1 MNRITHRSLFALLVL
16 FSAAALAF
24 NHWTATKAATTKF
37 FNTLPANEASDTDA
51 PAKTAKANGRAQAAP
66 TFSKEVSRIFQKNC
80 QTCHHPGDIAPFSM
94 MSYQE
99 TRPWA
104 KAIREAVI
112 VRRMPPW
119 KPMPGCGDFRDVRS
133 LTQDEINTIVAW
145 VDAGAPEGST
155 GDMPA
160 ATEFPDG
167 WPLGAPD
174 FVASPDTDF
183 TPPQG
188 QDTYRC
194 FSIPV
199 SSLRG
204 DRFIQGLDVRPG
216 NRKIVHHVIAYPD
229 PGGKSVA
236 LDAKDPGPGYTCFG
250 GPGFEISASV
260 NDIIAGKSF
269 MLGGWA
275 PGVRGYFAPEGSGIK
290 MPGGANDRVV
300 IQVHYHPTGEVE
312 TDHTSVGFYFAKV
325 PVQKNLLLLP
335 LVNETF
341 AIPAGAKGYQV
352 TQNFDVPALMAGKI
366 VGVTPHMHLLG
377 KQIKV
382 EITRPG
388 EATQCLINIPSWD
401 FNWQGAYLYQSA
413 ITAPGGSRVKL
424 TCTYDNST
432 DNPLNPNTPPKV
444 VRWGEQTT
452 DEMAL
457 AFIAF
462 TLDLFSVTPS
472 SPQLAD
478 VSVDDKGQLI
488 VSGSGFQLAADIE
501 INGHSLRDTIEDS
514 ATLSTK
520 VTSAELWKVYAAPG
534 QPVNV
539 TVINPDGVRTAA
551 MSFTRSGTST
561 SLAAVSA
568 ANFSADSLAPEAI
581 AAAFGI
587 NLATTTMVA
596 STTPLPL
603 ELAGT
608 KVRVNG
614 VLAPLFFVAPG
625 QVNFLVPAGVQ
636 TGSAVIEIVS
646 STGAISRG
654 TVTLASAAA
663 SLFTSNATGTG
674 APAAVATKDGVNFT
688 AVGNADGSPNPVDAG
703 DYLVLFGTGLRN
715 ASATAVKVTIGGR
728 EAAVQYSG
736 AQGGFAGLD
745 QLNTQVPAGVT
756 GVVDLI
762 VSINSKAANV
772 VKVKVR

>member
-1 MNRITHRSLFALLVL
+1 MNRIAKHSLFTLFVL
-16 FSAAALAF
+16 FAIAAAFASSR
-24 NHWTATKAATTKF
+24 WERATASS
-37 FNTLPANEASDTDA
+37 SDTA
-51 PAKTAKANGRAQAAP
+51 PAKTSTGNSTGTAKRAQATP

-119 KPMPGCGDFRDVRS
+119 KPQPGCGDFRDARA
-133 LTQDEINTIVAW
+133 LTQDEINTVVAW
-145 VDAGAPEGST
+145 VDAGAPEGSAA
-155 GDMPA
+155 DMPA

-167 WPLGAPD
+167 WPQGAPD
-174 FVASPDTDF
+174 FVAAPDADF

-229 PGGKSVA
+229 PGGKSIA
-236 LDAKDPGPGYTCFG
+236 LDAKEPGPGYTCFG
-250 GPGFEISASV
+250 GPGFDISASV

-275 PGVRGYFAPEGSGIK
+275 PGARGYFSPEGAGIK
-290 MPGGANDRVV
+290 MPGGPNDRVV
-300 IQVHYHPTGEVE
+300 LQVHYHPTGEPE
-312 TDHTSVGFYFAKV
+312 TDRTSVGFYFAKV
-325 PVQKNLLLLP
+325 PVQKNLLLIP
-335 LVNETF
+335 LVNQTF
-341 AIPAGAKGYQV
+341 TFPAGAKNYQV
-352 TQNFDVPALMAGKI
+352 THTFPVDPLIAGKI
-366 VGVTPHMHLLG
+366 VGITPHMHLLG

-388 EATQCLINIPSWD
+388 ESTQCLINIPSWD
-401 FNWQGAYLYQSA
+401 FNWQGAYLYQTP
-413 ITAPGGSRVKL
+413 ITAPGGSRIKL

-432 DNPLNPNTPPKV
+432 DNPLNPTTPPKAV
-444 VRWGEQTT
+444 KWGEMTT

-462 TLDLFSVTPS
+462 TIDLFSITPS
-472 SPQLAD
+472 TPQLAD
-478 VSVDDKGQLI
+478 VSVDDKGGLS
-488 VSGSGFQLAADIE
+488 VTGSGFQIAADIE
-501 INGHSLRDTIEDS
+501 INGHSLRDSSEDA
-514 ATLSTK
+514 ATLSMK
-520 VTSAELWKVYAAPG
+520 LASPELWKVYAAPG
-534 QPVNV
+534 QAVNV
-539 TVINPDGVRTAA
+539 AVINPDGVRTATRV
-551 MSFTRSGTST
+551 FTRAGTAN

-568 ANFSADSLAPEAI
+568 ANFSADALAPEAI
-581 AAAFGI
+581 AAAFGT
-587 NLATTTMVA
+587 NLATATVVA
-596 STTPLPL
+596 NSTPLPT

-614 VLAPLFFVAPG
+614 VLAPLFFVAPV
-625 QVNFLVPAGVQ
+625 QINFLVPAGVQ
-636 TGSAVIEIVS
+636 TGSAVIEIIS
-646 STGAISRG
+646 AIGAISRG
-654 TVTLASAAA
+654 VVNLASVAP
-663 SLFTSNATGTG
+663 SLFTSNASGTG

-688 AVGNADGSPNPVDAG
+688 AVGNADGSANPLDVD
-703 DYLVLFGTGLRN
+703 DYLVLFGTGLRK
-715 ASATAVKVTIGGR
+715 ASLSAVKVTIGGR
-728 EAAVQYSG
+728 EALAQFVG

-745 QLNTQVPAGVT
+745 QINMQIPAGVT
-756 GVVDLI
+756 GVVDLV
-762 VSINSKAANV
+762 VSINGKAANV
-772 VKVKVR
+772 VKVRVR